1 MKKAIQVMATL
12 VAFLLSGQAFA
23 IKVYPTMPPIKDV
36 VGGTATIVADGV
48 KVTGSTGLF
57 GPEFIPNPIN
67 KALALVP
74 ETTIASSAISGLAK
88 KVVLGGATLGVGIAA
103 GYAFD
108 EMLNGVGWLIQNGA
122 VVKQGT
128 NTTPVVYV
136 PTGSQYSWTGANG
149 SGFSSAAASCPSSS
163 SKFGGGTLHHVGVSA
178 DGSGGTCYYVNT
190 SVWKTTVVGDGVF
203 SRRGSTCPAGSNF
216 VVAAGGCVGTV
227 APYVPLTTSDLTVLD
242 GFVKNKDGTWQRD
255 LTTQLCGGLESC
267 YQSLSPSTVLTGPST
282 ISGSP
287 QTVTTTAPDG
297 SVSTTVKTPS
307 TTVTY
312 GPNWYDYNPVTTTTT
327 TNNGGTTTTTD
338 NAPDTFPNV
347 PDMLGGGND
356 GLKGIKDGISGTT
369 SSTSPIPYMA
379 WYSFSQQCSEITLT
393 IPVYGPFSTAICPV
407 YATYIWP
414 TLYFFFAVFTW
425 IRCWGIWRDT
435 VLRVRAS

>member
-23 IKVYPTMPPIKDV
+23 ITVYPTMPPIKDV
-36 VGGTATIVADGV
+36 VGGTATKLADGV
-48 KVTGSTGLF
+48 KFSGNIF
-57 GPEFIPNPIN
+57 AREFIPNPIN
-67 KALALVP
+67 KALAVLP
-74 ETTIASSAISGLAK
+74 ETTIASTAISGLAK
-88 KVVLGGATLGVGIAA
+88 KLVVGGVAGIAA

-108 EMLNGVGWLIQNGA
+108 QMINGVGWLIESGSVVKMVNGA
-122 VVKQGT
+122 DPLTGITFGGNLTDLRCATMTSYGVFNAVSSTGVSSGATYVV
-128 NTTPVVYV
+128 
-136 PTGSQYSWTGANG
+136 
-149 SGFSSAAASCPSSS
+149 SSS
-163 SKFGGGTLHHVGVSA
+163 PYTSNGYVFASNCSPYY
-178 DGSGGTCYYVNT
+178 GSYKTGHIDPATISTTKVPVTVTDT
-190 SVWKTTVVGDGVF
+190 S
-203 SRRGSTCPAGSNF
+203 
-216 VVAAGGCVGTV
+216 
-227 APYVPLTTSDLTVLD
+227 VLD

-255 LTTQLCGGLESC
+255 LTTQMCGGLESC
-267 YQSLSPSTVLTGPST
+267 YQALSPSTVLTGPTT

-307 TTVTY
+307 TTVSY

-327 TNNGGTTTTTD
+327 TNNGGTTRTTD

>member
-36 VGGTATIVADGV
+36 IGGTATIVADGV

-88 KVVLGGATLGVGIAA
+88 KVVLGGATLGAGIVV

-108 EMLNGVGWLIQNGA
+108 EMIKGVGWVIENGA
-122 VVKQGT
+122 VVKPSAPSASLPAPLPGDYYWTEPWDLNLHFPSPDAACIQGSSAYGSHLT
-128 NTTPVVYV
+128 SSLLSYTPGATSAVCQRSFGDTFTVGRSGSGCTTPRTYD
-136 PTGSQYSWTGANG
+136 S
-149 SGFSSAAASCPSSS
+149 
-163 SKFGGGTLHHVGVSA
+163 TLHGCQIPASTAKVPVVSA
-178 DGSGGTCYYVNT
+178 DLG
-190 SVWKTTVVGDGVF
+190 
-203 SRRGSTCPAGSNF
+203 
-216 VVAAGGCVGTV
+216 
-227 APYVPLTTSDLTVLD
+227 VLD
-242 GFVKNKDGTWQRD
+242 GFVKDKDGTWQRD

-267 YQSLSPSTVLTGPST
+267 YQSLSPSTSLTGPST
-282 ISGSP
+282 ITGFP
-287 QTVTTTAPDG
+287 QTVTTRLPDG
-297 SVSTTVKTPS
+297 STTTSVKSPT

-327 TNNGGTTTTTD
+327 TNSGGTTTTTD
-338 NAPDTFPNV
+338 DSPETFPNV

>member
-36 VGGTATIVADGV
+36 IGGTATIVADGV

-88 KVVLGGATLGVGIAA
+88 KVVLGGATLGVTIAA

-108 EMLNGVGWLIQNGA
+108 EMIKGLGWVMEDGA
-122 VVKQGT
+122 VVHQSSPGGF
-128 NTTPVVYV
+128 PVSTDPSAGQYYY
-136 PTGSQYSWTGANG
+136 TGSYGGT
-149 SGFSSAAASCPSSS
+149 FSSAQETCMSIAATRGETFTSLTLFDVGVYTCMGTYPGDAPANMGKARLVGGSSCPS
-163 SKFGGGTLHHVGVSA
+163 GA
-178 DGSGGTCYYVNT
+178 
-190 SVWKTTVVGDGVF
+190 VF
-203 SRRGSTCPAGSNF
+203 SPA
-216 VVAAGGCVGTV
+216 VGACIGT
-227 APYVPLTTSDLTVLD
+227 ATTKVPVIESDLSVLD

-255 LTTQLCGGLESC
+255 LAVQMCGSLESC
-267 YQSLSPSTVLTGPST
+267 YKALSPSTILTGPTT
-282 ISGSP
+282 ISGTP
-287 QTVTTTAPDG
+287 QTTTTTAPDG
-297 SVSTTVKTPS
+297 SVSTSVKSPTV
-307 TTVTY
+307 TVTY
-312 GPNWYDYNPVTTTTT
+312 GDNWYDYNPVTTTTT

-338 NAPDTFPNV
+338 DSPETFPNV